1 MSETLTEFNEVLKNV
16 GFSYKAT
23 SSKED
28 SMQKKINSLRDIIRE
43 VIKPYND
50 LNYKVSEQSII
61 RIIEDGHK
69 DGRKGAK
76 IRCDLWGLEPNKYPD
91 CVRVILEKVMEWWL
105 NNPNI
110 STIVFIPHYGRGK
123 CSLGTKFNEDI
134 REVIESIFA
143 TRIHAYISLKDDKAV
158 HLFRNELDIWSIT
171 NDFNLMWSTNFKG
184 NGANSRGVTS

>member
-1 MSETLTEFNEVLKNV
+1 MPEKLTECNEVLKMG

-28 SMQKKINSLRDIIRE
+28 PMPTKINSLRDIIRE
-43 VIKPYND
+43 VIKPYID

-91 CVRVILEKVMEWWL
+91 CVRVILEKVMEWWS

-134 REVIESIFA
+134 KEAIEGIFA
-143 TRIHAYISLKDDKAV
+143 TRIHAYISLKGDKAV
-158 HLFRNELDIWSIT
+158 HLFRNELDIWRIT